1 MIQRVTVPTRL
12 ILPAVGELCR
22 FPDLISLM
30 YGEARMQL
38 YGAT

>member
-12 ILPAVGELCR
+12 ILPAVGSYAN